1 MRNGSKVSWWT
12 PSTLYL
18 HIHSGVRS
26 VEGGG
31 WGRGGA
37 SNSQNNQKLYQHCAP
52 KKKKYIH
59 QLHPIYS
66 LAIPANSISI
76 TLKPL
81 SPSPTISHRNI
92 WLYSH
97 YNQTLPAFWVQ
108 WSNHIPYIVD
118 KYNQNYSAAGSLLN
132 LFFFICHRNAGC
144 YGMEALLQNQRPVA
158 DETVTQVRVEGVSRG
173 GWNRPNG

>member
-1 MRNGSKVSWWT
+1 MHAFWMWKGSKVSWWT
-12 PSTLYL
+12 PSTWYL

-26 VEGGG
+26 VVEGEWDGLVIHKTTKNFTNT
-31 WGRGGA
+31 A
-37 SNSQNNQKLYQHCAP
+37 HQ
-52 KKKKYIH
+52 KKKNKYIH
-59 QLHPIYS
+59 PLHPIYS
-66 LAIPANSISI
+66 LAIPANSVSI

-81 SPSPTISHRNI
+81 SPSSAITHRNI

-118 KYNQNYSAAGSLLN
+118 KYNQNYSAASSLLN

-144 YGMEALLQNQRPVA
+144 NGMEALLQNQRAVA
-158 DETVTQVRVEGVSRG
+158 DETVTQVRVEGGVQRG
-173 GWNRPNG
+173 LE